1 MGLVLLVAL
10 AGVQISN
17 FTWLYLDQDWVVT
30 VPYRMAQFAVAPAFF
45 LFSLPLL
52 RPLSQSTFR
61 PALILHALPVL
72 VFPFFPERVS
82 LPMVFIV
89 GAGYLVWLARSLYAI
104 RQGRAYFHQEIILL
118 GGVFVIAIG
127 VSLVGLLQ
135 ISLPDKLFFSLY
147 AVSIGLAFLLVQIA
161 LGLRPQLSV
170 EVSEVVQATYSNSTL
185 GNIDCDAMLF
195 KLEEMMKTDK
205 VFVDSELSLSSLAFK
220 LELSAHQLSELMN
233 SRLGKGF
240 SRYLREQRVSAATA
254 MLCNEPSVSVLAVGL
269 SVGFTSQSN
278 FYEAF
283 REIEGTTPGQYRKVN
298 SKAVAL

>member
-1 MGLVLLVAL
+1 MISFALLLSGFSIFCAVSLALTHFCGSSYQKQPMSRLMGLVLLVAL

-147 AVSIGLAFLLVQIA
+147 AD
-161 LGLRPQLSV
+161 R
-170 EVSEVVQATYSNSTL
+170 
-185 GNIDCDAMLF
+185 
-195 KLEEMMKTDK
+195 
-205 VFVDSELSLSSLAFK
+205 
-220 LELSAHQLSELMN
+220 
-233 SRLGKGF
+233 R
-240 SRYLREQRVSAATA
+240 
-254 MLCNEPSVSVLAVGL
+254 
-269 SVGFTSQSN
+269 
-278 FYEAF
+278 
-283 REIEGTTPGQYRKVN
+283 
-298 SKAVAL
+298 